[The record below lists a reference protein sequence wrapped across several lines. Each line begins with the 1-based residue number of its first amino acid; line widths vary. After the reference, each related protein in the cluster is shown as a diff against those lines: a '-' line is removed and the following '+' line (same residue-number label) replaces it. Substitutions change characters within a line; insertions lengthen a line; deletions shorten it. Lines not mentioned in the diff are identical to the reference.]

1 MSPRTCD
8 RPTGVLVPGELRR
21 GEKLIYGWCVEEA
34 GESTDTATDA
44 DTSVISADDLIDAY
58 RGLELTAEEE
68 YDEALDNEVRYQLEP
83 DGTLALATDDPTR
96 GRAWGRNPGR
106 AWGRP

>member
-21 GEKLIYGWCVEEA
+21 GEKLIYGRCVEEA

-44 DTSVISADDLIDAY
+44 TEDLAVRPRRPVPVSVSEAAG
-58 RGLELTAEEE
+58 RG
-68 YDEALDNEVRYQLEP
+68 
-83 DGTLALATDDPTR
+83 
-96 GRAWGRNPGR
+96 
-106 AWGRP
+106 